1 MKLDLNRIFDQPGET
16 LSEEHRVELSHI
28 RFWGRRPFA
37 APVPVKVDAQNRAG
51 VVTLDLS
58 ADFTM
63 SLACDR
69 CLAAFERRFT
79 PRFTHTLVRE
89 LSGEDEDAYVIAP
102 GGQLDLDELA
112 ATDLVLELP
121 MKILCREDCKGLCDQ
136 CGCNL
141 NETVCGCNHKVADPR
156 LAALDRFFDE

>member
-16 LSEEHRVELSHI
+16 MTVEHRVELSDI

-37 APVPVKVDAQNRAG
+37 EPVAVKAEVINRAG

-63 SLACDR
+63 NLTCDR

-79 PRFTHTLVRE
+79 PHFTHIVVRE
-89 LSGEDEDAYVIAP
+89 LAGEDQDDYVVAP

-112 ATDLVLELP
+112 LTDLVPELP
-121 MKILCREDCKGLCDQ
+121 IKFLCREDCKGLCDQ